1 MKNIFIKTAMAG
13 ILCIG
18 FASCADELNIK
29 SIDPKSS
36 PTYTVEGLLA
46 KQYATLGLTG
56 QKGPAGSADLSGD
69 EGESGFVR
77 TVFNLQELM
86 TDDCLW
92 AWQDNEAIAPIT
104 HMNWNKDNA
113 RVNWAYQ
120 RLIFDITLYNQF
132 IAEQTGKLSD
142 DQIAEVR
149 FLRALNYY
157 YFLDLYRKAPFKDTF
172 DDSLP
177 VEKSGKDLYEWIDQE
192 LTTIEPMM
200 ADVGAY
206 NTSENFGRA
215 DRGAAYALH
224 ARLALNSSV
233 YTDGQVKDYQKAI
246 DYCDK
251 IIDSNKYDLCRE
263 AKNGYSGYQQLFMGD
278 NDKNTAAMKEIIFP
292 IRQDG
297 LKTRQYGGST
307 YLVAACTKAGM
318 PSAST
323 SDPWKCIFAR
333 EDLVKMFFPNKD
345 IPMATDKDNTW
356 TVTDKDGNVVKDDK
370 GEPKTEGADKRTKE
384 EIVARDNEKGIS
396 TADVIKKAKDDR
408 ALLYMGVGGC
418 ETGKVRTLNPGDAIT
433 SPLNGAAIVKWS
445 NFHADGSSQND
456 PNYSDTD
463 IPLFRLAEIYLTRAE
478 AKFRLGDVNKVG
490 NDGKKALDDIQYV
503 QNRANRGV
511 LATSVDNQT
520 LIDEWGREFFME
532 GRRRSDLVRF
542 GLFTGSKYLW
552 NFKGGVPNGSGIE
565 SYYDVYPIPGN
576 EVLNNS
582 NLTQNPKY

>member
-1 MKNIFIKTAMAG
+1 MKKLFITTAMASM
-13 ILCIG
+13 LCMG
-18 FASCADELNIK
+18 FVSCADELNIK
-29 SIDPKSS
+29 SIDPQSS
-36 PTYTVEGLLA
+36 PTYTAEGLLA

-56 QKGPAGSADLSGD
+56 QKGAAGSADLSGD
-69 EGESGFVR
+69 EGESGFIR

-86 TDDCLW
+86 TDEILW
-92 AWQDNEAIAPIT
+92 AWQDNEGIAAIT
-104 HMNWNKDNA
+104 HMNWDKSNA

-132 IAEQTGKLSD
+132 ISEQTGKMSED
-142 DQIAEVR
+142 KIAEVR

-157 YFLDLYRKAPFKDTF
+157 YFLDLYRKAPFKETF
-172 DDSLP
+172 DSNLP
-177 VEKSGKDLYEWIDQE
+177 IEKSDKDLYEWLDNE

-200 ADVGAY
+200 AEVGAY
-206 NTSENFGRA
+206 NNSEYFGRA

-224 ARLALNSSV
+224 ARLALNSAV

-251 IIDSNKYDLCRE
+251 IINSKKYDLSRK

-278 NDKNTAAMKEIIFP
+278 NDYNPEARQEIIFAV
-292 IRQDG
+292 RQDG

-323 SDPWKCIFAR
+323 ADPWKCIFAR
-333 EDLVKMFFPNKD
+333 EDLVKKFFPNKD
-345 IPMATDKDNTW
+345 IPMATTDDVLTDATKDQIIA
-356 TVTDKDGNVVKDDK
+356 K
-370 GEPKTEGADKRTKE
+370 
-384 EIVARDNEKGIS
+384 DNEKGIG
-396 TADVIKKAKDDR
+396 TDAVIAKAKDDR

-418 ETGKVRTLNPGDAIT
+418 ESGKVRTLNPGDAIT
-433 SPLNGAAIVKWS
+433 DPLNGAAIVKWS
-445 NFHADGSSQND
+445 NFHADGTAQHDQNF
-456 PNYSDTD
+456 SDTD

-478 AKFRLGDVNKVG
+478 AKFRLNGSQEG
-490 NDGKKALDDIQYV
+490 LADIQLV
-503 QNRANRGV
+503 QDRAHRD
-511 LATSVDNQT
+511 LKATSVDEQT

-552 NFKGGVPNGSGIE
+552 SFKGGVPNGAGIE
-565 SYYDVYPIPGN
+565 SHFDIYPIPGN
-576 EVLNNS
+576 ETKNNP
-582 NLTQNPKY
+582 NMTQNPKY

>member
-1 MKNIFIKTAMAG
+1 MKKIFITTAMASM
-13 ILCIG
+13 LCMG
-18 FASCADELNIK
+18 FVSCADELNIK
-29 SIDPKSS
+29 SIDPQSS

-56 QKGPAGSADLSGD
+56 QKGAAGSADLSGD
-69 EGESGFVR
+69 EGESGFIR
-77 TVFNLQELM
+77 TVFNLEELM
-86 TDDCLW
+86 TDEILW
-92 AWQDNEAIAPIT
+92 AWQDNEGIAAIT
-104 HMNWNKDNA
+104 HMNWDKSNA

-132 IAEQTGKLSD
+132 ISEQTGKMSED
-142 DQIAEVR
+142 KIAEVR

-157 YFLDLYRKAPFKDTF
+157 YFLDLYRKAPFKETF
-172 DDSLP
+172 DSNLP
-177 VEKSGKDLYEWIDQE
+177 IEKSGKDLYEWLDNE

-200 ADVGAY
+200 AEVGAY

-224 ARLALNSSV
+224 ARLALNSAV

-251 IIDSNKYDLCRE
+251 IINSKKYDLSRK

-278 NDKNTAAMKEIIFP
+278 NDCNPEAMKEIIFAV
-292 IRQDG
+292 RQDG

-323 SDPWKCIFAR
+323 ADPWKCIFAR
-333 EDLVKMFFPNKD
+333 EDLVKKFFPNGD
-345 IPMATDKDNTW
+345 IPMATTDDVLTDATKDQ
-356 TVTDKDGNVVKDDK
+356 VIAK
-370 GEPKTEGADKRTKE
+370 
-384 EIVARDNEKGIS
+384 DNEKGIG
-396 TADVIKKAKDDR
+396 TDAVIAKAKDDR

-418 ETGKVRTLNPGDAIT
+418 ESGKVRTLNPGEAIT
-433 SPLNGAAIVKWS
+433 DPLNGAAIVKWS
-445 NFHADGSSQND
+445 NFHADGTAQHDQNF
-456 PNYSDTD
+456 SDTD

-478 AKFRLGDVNKVG
+478 AKFRLNGSQEG
-490 NDGKKALDDIQYV
+490 LADIQLV
-503 QNRANRGV
+503 QGRAHRGTE
-511 LATSVDNQT
+511 ATSVDEQT

-552 NFKGGVPNGSGIE
+552 SFKGGVPNGAGIE
-565 SYYDVYPIPGN
+565 SHFDIYPIPGN
-576 EVLNNS
+576 ETLNNP
-582 NLTQNPKY
+582 NMTQNPKY